1 MFMNLENRKVIV
13 RREFIKACISMSI
26 LRKRGKE
33 RIRFRIMNNR
43 VTNRDFKYLKRLF
56 IKCLIEN
63 QDIAEQLNENYK
75 LIQVYFFYESTDPNV
90 EDSLRN
96 ILDDSAISHS
106 KEPIPSFAQSR
117 KNVGCIMV
125 FLKHLNEFTQKRE
138 DITDI
143 ERYHKS
149 GIFEELCHLV
159 EQKGDSSIHP
169 SSYGTLWRLY
179 FGRNLLH
186 YGNEIIARLDTDR
199 NHFEVYSMMIKAY
212 PNEWTERYWR
222 YFMEVTPDTYKQK
235 YEQWKPNT
243 PINIV
248 YARLITDTLR
258 SMNVLYVA
266 EKVPREKL
274 SDKNKELLDILIETG
289 KLDIEKKKSLIEK
302 DMGFAALSLI
312 DSIDESIFKTPDV
325 FFSIVLDL
333 WKTLHLWQNKRTN

>member
-1 MFMNLENRKVIV
+1 
-13 RREFIKACISMSI
+13 MSV

-33 RIRFRIMNNR
+33 KIRFRIMNNR

-56 IKCLIEN
+56 LECLGEN

-75 LIQVYFFYESTDPNV
+75 LIQVYFFYDSADPNA
-90 EDSLRN
+90 EDSLRSALN
-96 ILDDSAISHS
+96 DSNISHS
-106 KEPIPSFAQSR
+106 REPNPAFARSR

-125 FLKHLNEFTQKRE
+125 FLKHLNEFTQKRA

-143 ERYHKS
+143 ERYHKN

-159 EQKGDSSIHP
+159 EQKGDSGIHP
-169 SSYGTLWRLY
+169 SSYGALLRLY
-179 FGRNLLH
+179 FDRNLLH
-186 YGNEIIARLDTDR
+186 YGKEIIARLDTAR

-212 PNEWTERYWR
+212 PNEWTERCWR

-235 YEQWKPNT
+235 YEQCKPNI

-248 YARLITDTLR
+248 YARLIADTLR
-258 SMNVLYVA
+258 SMSVLYVA
-266 EKVPREKL
+266 KKVPKEKL
-274 SDKNKELLDILIETG
+274 TDENKKLLDILIKTG

-302 DMGFAALSLI
+302 DMGFDALNRI

-333 WKTLHLWQNKRTN
+333 WKTLHL